1 MYLRPIHTSH
11 SIPTLHSF
19 IRENPLG
26 IFTTALH
33 APPHAFIQASHIPW
47 VLDVDVDDPG
57 DLGRLRGHIARAG
70 PQAKAII
77 HTLNLSNSISN
88 SISDPPT
95 PPETPSPTPSLLES
109 QPMILFTS
117 PHQHYISPRFY
128 TSTKPTTGK
137 VVPTWNYAAVQVY
150 GEARVYYHLDDD
162 AEGEETST
170 FLDAQ
175 VRDLTDQ
182 EEGKISLSLGEG
194 SGSGEGEGEREG
206 ERWKISD
213 APASYVN
220 TLKKGIIGI
229 EVRIQSIAG
238 KYKMSQEMG
247 SGDREGVVQGLGGL
261 GEERAVKVAEMVK
274 EWGGKS

>member
-11 SIPTLHSF
+11 DIPALHDF

-26 IFTTALH
+26 IFTTALD

-47 VLDVDVDDPG
+47 VLDVDDPS
-57 DLGRLRGHIARAG
+57 DLGTLRGHIARAN

-77 HTLNLSNSISN
+77 HTLNINN
-88 SISDPPT
+88 PPT
-95 PPETPSPTPSLLES
+95 PLLPSQT
-109 QPMILFTS
+109 MILFNN
-117 PHQHYISPRFY
+117 PHHHYITPKFY

-150 GEARVYYHLDDD
+150 GEARVYYLDD
-162 AEGEETST
+162 EETSR

-175 VRDLTDQ
+175 LRDLSDQ
-182 EEGKISLSLGEG
+182 EESKISLRLGEG
-194 SGSGEGEGEREG
+194 NP
-206 ERWKISD
+206 WKVSD

-229 EVRIQSIAG
+229 EIRIQSIAG
-238 KYKMSQEMG
+238 KYKMSQELG
-247 SGDREGVVQGLGGL
+247 RGDRDGVVQGMVDLGD
-261 GEERAVKVAEMVK
+261 ETAIKVAEMVK
-274 EWGGKS
+274 ERGELVS

>member
-26 IFTTALH
+26 VFTTALN

-57 DLGRLRGHIARAG
+57 DLGRLRGHMARAG

-77 HTLNLSNSISN
+77 HTLNNNNNINLSN
-88 SISDPPT
+88 PPT
-95 PPETPSPTPSLLES
+95 SPSTSPHTHTPSILGS
-109 QPMILFTS
+109 QIMILFNS
-117 PHQHYISPRFY
+117 PHHHYITPKFY

-150 GEARVYYHLDDD
+150 GEARVYYRLDEDEEEEEE
-162 AEGEETST
+162 EGGEKTSR

-182 EEGKISLSLGEG
+182 EEGKMGEEG
-194 SGSGEGEGEREG
+194 KVGEEGKMGTDEQ
-206 ERWKISD
+206 RWKVSD
-213 APASYVN
+213 APSSYVN

-247 SGDREGVVQGLGGL
+247 RGDREGVVQGLGEL
-261 GEERAVKVAEMVK
+261 GEERARKVAEMVK
-274 EWGGKS
+274 E

>member
-1 MYLRPIHTSH
+1 MYLREIHTSRD
-11 SIPTLHSF
+11 IAALHAF

-26 IFTTALH
+26 VFTTALH

-47 VLDVDVDDPG
+47 VLDVEDPG
-57 DLGRLRGHIARAG
+57 DLGTLRGHMARAN

-77 HTLNLSNSISN
+77 HTLNLSN
-88 SISDPPT
+88 PPT
-95 PPETPSPTPSLLES
+95 PLILGS
-109 QPMILFTS
+109 QTMILFTS
-117 PHQHYISPRFY
+117 PHHHYISPKFY
-128 TSTKPTTGK
+128 VHTKPATGK

-162 AEGEETST
+162 ETSA

-175 VRDLTDQ
+175 VTDLTDT
-182 EEGKISLSLGEG
+182 EERKMELGDP
-194 SGSGEGEGEREG
+194 
-206 ERWKISD
+206 WKVSD

-238 KYKMSQEMG
+238 KYKMSQELG
-247 SGDREGVVQGLGGL
+247 RGDREGVVQGMADLGDDT
-261 GEERAVKVAEMVK
+261 AIKVAEMVQERGELEDRRK
-274 EWGGKS
+274 EEKGRGLQSSS

>member
-77 HTLNLSNSISN
+77 HNLNLSNSISN

-95 PPETPSPTPSLLES
+95 PSSTPSILGS
-109 QPMILFTS
+109 QIMILFNT

-150 GEARVYYHLDDD
+150 GEARVYYHLDD
-162 AEGEETST
+162 EETST

-182 EEGKISLSLGEG
+182 EEGKMISRLRLGLGEG
-194 SGSGEGEGEREG
+194 TGEG

-261 GEERAVKVAEMVK
+261 GELGELGEERAVKVAEMVK
-274 EWGGKS
+274 EWGGKTE